1 MGEFSYTQSD
11 SFGNQDFDFSAGYD
25 SPDPNGQAFGYEG
38 YQQEVQSLIPEGV
51 PMVAAILMEKH
62 ILSIEQINA
71 ILAKQSET
79 GDTLVQILLDDG
91 YAAPDQLVDALQ
103 TRAHYR

>member
-1 MGEFSYTQSD
+1 MGEFSY
-11 SFGNQDFDFSAGYD
+11 GQDFDFSAGYD

-38 YQQEVQSLIPEGV
+38 YQQEVQSLVPEGV
-51 PMVAAILMEKH
+51 PMVAAILMEKGV
-62 ILSIEQINA
+62 IGPEQINA
-71 ILAKQSET
+71 ILHRQAET

>member
-1 MGEFSYTQSD
+1 MGEFSYTQSESYD
-11 SFGNQDFDFSAGYD
+11 NQDFNFSAGYD
-25 SPDPNGQAFGYEG
+25 SPDPNSQAFGYEG

-51 PMVAAILMEKH
+51 PMVAAILMEKGT
-62 ILSIEQINA
+62 LSIEQINA
-71 ILAKQSET
+71 ILARQAET

-91 YAAPDQLVDALQ
+91 YAAPDQLLEALQ